1 MPMPIEYQL
10 AAPEFERFLRDVIEA
25 SGLATRNQAYTMVQG
40 VFQVFR
46 RRLDVRDA
54 VRFADILPAMLRAI
68 FVSDWDTDEPKC
80 SFESRDLMTEEARS
94 LRQWEGKVDERDV
107 GRVLGQE
114 HVEDIQKDR
123 QVDENGDRRPCEAD
137 FQARYQPGL
146 PNIPKEKQRRRHGT
160 GDAGHRDQAFEQRA
174 IALPD
179 AEQDESDQ
187 ERRQPQDESVTGNP
201 FPAHVILRRVPAIN
215 LVEAYQ
221 TTLSCIKFGG
231 LQGCLQVAPGYAR
244 PLATKAGVT
253 DRLWSMKLW

>member
-1 MPMPIEYQL
+1 MHGHGN
-10 AAPEFERFLRDVIEA
+10 
-25 SGLATRNQAYTMVQG
+25 SGRN
-40 VFQVFR
+40 
-46 RRLDVRDA
+46 
-54 VRFADILPAMLRAI
+54 
-68 FVSDWDTDEPKC
+68 
-80 SFESRDLMTEEARS
+80 
-94 LRQWEGKVDERDV
+94 QWEGKVDERDV

-187 ERRQPQDESVTGNP
+187 ERHQPQDESVTGNP

-215 LVEAYQ
+215 LVEAYR

-231 LQGCLQVAPGYAR
+231 LQGCLQVARGYAR
-244 PLATKAGVT
+244 PLASKGRRHGQALEYEAMVTPTVARDERKAKRIAG
-253 DRLWSMKLW
+253 RKL